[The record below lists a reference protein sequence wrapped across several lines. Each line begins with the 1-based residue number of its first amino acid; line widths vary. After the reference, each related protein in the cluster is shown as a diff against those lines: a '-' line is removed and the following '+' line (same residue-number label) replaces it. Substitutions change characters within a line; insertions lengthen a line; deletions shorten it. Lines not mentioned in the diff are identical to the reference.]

1 MADKLAKE
9 GLYKDNIQNYAK
21 EYIEFISKRKVKES
35 AVTFW
40 KNGVGYSEKNIVAFV
55 KNILKKSGYK
65 KISIIKINMMI
76 DEGLIESV
84 FDAEDTK
91 NNKIYLNIYTMEEK

>member
-1 MADKLAKE
+1 M
-9 GLYKDNIQNYAK
+9 
-21 EYIEFISKRKVKES
+21 
-35 AVTFW
+35 
-40 KNGVGYSEKNIVAFV
+40 